1 MHTLAAAWR
10 TPSAVSNVKTTRA
23 HAAREELVL
32 NSAEEVKDEDED
44 EEEEDEDEWNGRA
57 AARTM
62 SVPITTQG

>member
-44 EEEEDEDEWNGRA
+44 EDEEDEDE
-57 AARTM
+57 
-62 SVPITTQG
+62 